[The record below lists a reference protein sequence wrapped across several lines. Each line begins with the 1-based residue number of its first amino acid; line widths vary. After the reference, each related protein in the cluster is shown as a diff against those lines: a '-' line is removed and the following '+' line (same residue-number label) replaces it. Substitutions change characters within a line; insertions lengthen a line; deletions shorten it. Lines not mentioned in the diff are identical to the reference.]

1 MTHPALPVLEEAIRQ
16 ATGSDFRPS
25 LCAAAG
31 GGCISET
38 FTIGDGR
45 QRYFVK
51 LGTAADASLFSA
63 EAEGLG
69 AIAASGSFRTPAVI
83 AQGSDAQHAFLVL
96 EHLELRALASAAEG
110 AAFAEHL
117 VQLHRTLGEHFGW
130 RHDNFIGRSPQRNG
144 EGDNWSAFFV
154 DRRLRPQF
162 EMAKAKGFG
171 GELQRQGERLLARV
185 PALFLDYRPQPSLL
199 HGDLWHGNAAV
210 TAAGEPT
217 VFDPAVHYGDREADL
232 AMSELFGGFPS
243 AFYAAYRS
251 AWPLNEDYE
260 QRKLLYSLYHILNHL
275 NLFGRSYLREA
286 LRLSTRLNE
295 ELSLRR
301 D

>member
-1 MTHPALPVLEEAIRQ
+1 VMCGGEAGAFERAKPVMDCYGRAVTLM
-16 ATGSDFRPS
+16 G
-25 LCAAAG
+25 AAG
-31 GGCISET
+31 AGQLTKMVNQVCIA
-38 FTIGDGR
+38 GLVQG
-45 QRYFVK
+45 
-51 LGTAADASLFSA
+51 L
-63 EAEGLG
+63 AEG
-69 AIAASGSFRTPAVI
+69 I
-83 AQGSDAQHAFLVL
+83 
-96 EHLELRALASAAEG
+96 
-110 AAFAEHL
+110 AFAERL
-117 VQLHRTLGEHFGW
+117 VQLHRTPGEHFGW
-130 RHDNFIGRSPQRNG
+130 RHDNFIGRSPQPNG
-144 EGDNWSAFFV
+144 EGDNWAAFFV
-154 DRRLRPQF
+154 ARRLRPQF
-162 EMAKAKGFG
+162 ERARANGFG
-171 GELQRQGERLLARV
+171 GDLQRQGERLLGRV

-199 HGDLWHGNAAV
+199 HGDLWHGNAAF

-217 VFDPAVHYGDREADL
+217 VFDPAVHFGDREADL

-260 QRKLLYSLYHILNHL
+260 QRKPLYSLYHILNHL